1 MIVPDVNLLLYAMDA
16 NSPHHD
22 RAWPWWESAL
32 RGTEHIGFTWAVI
45 TGYVRISTNPRVMPA
60 PLTVEQSVAHTRSWL
75 SLPRTRL
82 LNPGVEHLHVME
94 RLLAPLRRAGSLV
107 ADAHLAALAIENGGT
122 VYSADHDFAL
132 FERLPWVNPLS

>member
-45 TGYVRISTNPRVMPA
+45 TGYVRISTNPRAMPA
-60 PLTVEQSVAHTRSWL
+60 PLTVEQSVSHTRSWL
-75 SLPRTRL
+75 SLPRSRL

-107 ADAHLAALAIENGGT
+107 ADAHLASLAIENGGT

-132 FERLPWVNPLS
+132 FERVPWVNPLS

>member
-16 NSPHHD
+16 NSPHQD

-32 RGTEHIGFTWAVI
+32 RGTEHIGFTWAVV
-45 TGYVRISTNPRVMPA
+45 TGYVRISTNPRAMVA
-60 PLTVEQSVAHTRSWL
+60 PLTIEQSVAHTRAWL
-75 SLPRTRL
+75 SMPRSRL

-94 RLLAPLRRAGSLV
+94 RLLAPLGRAGKLV

-132 FERLPWVNPLS
+132 FERVPWVNPLS